1 MWLYDGKELTDE
13 DIKGYYGFIYEIEC
27 LYNSKLYLGR
37 KYFTKAGT
45 KQVKG
50 KKTPIAVEVYGFW
63 KTKFDELKLQKN
75 DKIVGT
81 LYIKS
86 NLYKGKW
93 YNDLYFNE
101 VKRFVKKP
109 KYDPYTNTYEKPSIK
124 NSENELFNNEE
135 ILGGGYCVDEETGE
149 IKF

>member
-1 MWLYDGKELTDE
+1 MYQLT
-13 DIKGYYGFIYEIEC
+13 
-27 LYNSKLYLGR
+27 GR
-37 KYFTKAGT
+37 ILTINVLSDKSCQVVIQ
-45 KQVKG
+45 KQIKG
-50 KKTPIAVEVYGFW
+50 KKTPIAVEVYGYW

-81 LYIKS
+81 LYMRS

-109 KYDPYTNTYEKPSIK
+109 KYNPFTNTYETPTIK
-124 NSENELFNNEE
+124 NKENELFEDEE
-135 ILGGGYCVDEETGE
+135 ILGGGYCIDEETGE

>member
-1 MWLYDGKELTDE
+1 MYQLT
-13 DIKGYYGFIYEIEC
+13 
-27 LYNSKLYLGR
+27 GR
-37 KYFTKAGT
+37 ILTINVLSEKSVQIVIQ
-45 KQVKG
+45 KQIKG
-50 KKTPIAVEVYGFW
+50 KKTPIAVVVYGYW
-63 KTKFDELKLQKN
+63 KTKVDELKLQKN

-93 YNDLYFNE
+93 YSDLYFNE

-109 KYDPYTNTYEKPSIK
+109 KYNPITNTYETPNIK
-124 NSENELFNNEE
+124 NKENELFEDEE
-135 ILGGGYCVDEETGE
+135 IIGGGYCIDEKTGE